1 MSKER
6 SFFRNR
12 KRSKKR
18 KVRQKKRRKKTPS
31 DSLKFLK
38 DLLTSKLIRLNLR
51 LSRSWLVLVSVSL
64 TCLSHQKSSQEVG
77 ECVLQLLRSFSV
89 SLRFYYSMSLLI
101 TWIWML
107 LSGLK
112 TILSSYQLLL
122 WLFLTPVI
130 FSIQQLRKLST
141 SLTRS
146 SIITKVTSITLRE
159 LRTKKWSY
167 KCVRKSLK
175 IRK

>member
-1 MSKER
+1 
-6 SFFRNR
+6 
-12 KRSKKR
+12 
-18 KVRQKKRRKKTPS
+18 
-31 DSLKFLK
+31 
-38 DLLTSKLIRLNLR
+38 
-51 LSRSWLVLVSVSL
+51 
-64 TCLSHQKSSQEVG
+64 
-77 ECVLQLLRSFSV
+77 V